1 MVEETSCEQF
11 KTFYRSFRDV
21 SRAVHSKADLNA
33 TFDLVVSSAA
43 KGLDAQGAALCVINR
58 ESSHFNI
65 QSFYGTVE
73 KSIELNFLTNSSL
86 LQGTKETCRAYI
98 IKDIFNSSRVKNP
111 KKLWDNGIKML
122 MDVPLVIN
130 NKTFGFIR
138 IYFNINKEI
147 SNDEKDFIQAVAEQC
162 ACAINHNNT
171 IKSHIIKY
179 NMLATKVDKLSSL
192 GRMAAGI
199 AHEINNP
206 LTGILL
212 YSSNLFKKVKKPGQL
227 KDGLEIIMN
236 ETRRCK
242 ATIQGLLDF
251 SREKK
256 LEKVMTNINKIIDK
270 ALSLMENEFH
280 LKRINVIRDLDCD
293 IVDFLLDGNQ
303 IEQVLIN
310 LLLNAVH
317 AIDENG
323 TIYIRS
329 RMEIKKNRVV
339 VELEDNG
346 CGIPGDRLK
355 KIFEPFYTTKSTG
368 TGLGLSVSYG
378 IIKNHKG
385 SIKIFSEPGT
395 GTIISMTFPI
405 MTETEGGKLTNEM
418 PENSDN

>member
-1 MVEETSCEQF
+1 MVNHTSCEKF
-11 KTFYRSFRDV
+11 KTFYHSFRDV
-21 SRAVHSKADLNA
+21 SRAVHSKSDMNE

-43 KGLDAQGAALCVINR
+43 KGLDAKGAALCVINR

-65 QSFYGTVE
+65 QSFYGTAE
-73 KSIELNFLTNSSL
+73 KNIGLNYLTGTAL
-86 LQGTKETCRAYI
+86 LQETQKNGKVYI
-98 IKDIFNSSRVKNP
+98 INDIFHSSRVKNP
-111 KKLWDNGIKML
+111 QALWDDGIRML

-130 NKTFGFIR
+130 NRAFGFIR
-138 IYFNINKEI
+138 VYFNVNKDI

-162 ACAINHNNT
+162 TCAINHDNT

-179 NMLATKVDKLSSL
+179 NLLATKVDKMSSL

-212 YSSNLFKKVKKPGQL
+212 YSSNLFKKVKEPCQL

-236 ETRRCK
+236 ETQRCK
-242 ATIQGLLDF
+242 TTIQGLLDF

-256 LEKVMTNINKIIDK
+256 LEKVMANINKIINK
-270 ALSLMENEFH
+270 ALALMENEFH

-293 IVDFLLDGNQ
+293 IIEFLLDDNQ
-303 IEQVLIN
+303 IEQVFIN
-310 LLLNAVH
+310 LLLNSVH
-317 AIDENG
+317 AIDEKG

-329 RMEIKKNRVV
+329 RMEAKKNRVV

-346 CGIPGDRLK
+346 CGIPKDKLK
-355 KIFEPFYTTKSTG
+355 RIFEPFYTTKSTG

-378 IIKNHKG
+378 IVKNHKG

-395 GTIISMTFPI
+395 GTIISMAFPI
-405 MTETEGGKLTNEM
+405 MYETDGEELINETS
-418 PENSDN
+418 ENSNN

>member
-1 MVEETSCEQF
+1 MDHTSCEQF
-11 KTFYRSFRDV
+11 RSFYHSFRDV
-21 SRAVHSKADLNA
+21 SRAVHSKSDMNE
-33 TFDLVVSSAA
+33 TFNLVVSSAA
-43 KGLDAQGAALCVINR
+43 KGLGARGAALCVINK
-58 ESSHFNI
+58 ESSHFSI
-65 QSFYGTVE
+65 QSFYGTAE
-73 KSIELNFLTNSSL
+73 ENIELKSLT
-86 LQGTKETCRAYI
+86 GTSIVQESRETGKVYI
-98 IKDIFNSSRVKNP
+98 INDIFNSARVKNP
-111 KKLWDNGIKML
+111 QQLWDDGIRML

-130 NKTFGFIR
+130 NRIFGFIR
-138 IYFNINKEI
+138 AYFAVSKKI

-162 ACAINHNNT
+162 ACAINHDDT

-179 NMLATKVDKLSSL
+179 NILATKVDKMSSL

-212 YSSNLFKKVKKPGQL
+212 YSSNLFKKVKEPGQL

-236 ETRRCK
+236 ETQRCK
-242 ATIQGLLDF
+242 VTIQGLLDF

-256 LEKVMTNINKIIDK
+256 LEKVMANINKIINK
-270 ALSLMENEFH
+270 AFALMENEFH

-293 IVDFLLDGNQ
+293 IIEFLLDDNQ
-303 IEQVLIN
+303 IEQVFIN

-346 CGIPGDRLK
+346 CGIPQDRVK

-378 IIKNHKG
+378 IIRNHNG

-395 GTIISMTFPI
+395 GTIISMAFPI
-405 MTETEGGKLTNEM
+405 ITEETNGEELINEES
-418 PENSDN
+418 ENFDN

>member
-1 MVEETSCEQF
+1 MDHTSCEQF
-11 KTFYRSFRDV
+11 RSFYHSFRDV
-21 SRAVHSKADLNA
+21 SRAVHSKSDMNE
-33 TFDLVVSSAA
+33 TFNLVVSSAA
-43 KGLDAQGAALCVINR
+43 KGLGARGAALCVINK
-58 ESSHFNI
+58 EPSHFSI
-65 QSFYGTVE
+65 QSFYGTAEE
-73 KSIELNFLTNSSL
+73 KIELNSITDTSIVQKSRP
-86 LQGTKETCRAYI
+86 TDKVYI
-98 IKDIFNSSRVKNP
+98 IDDIFNSERVKNP
-111 KKLWDNGIKML
+111 QRLWEDGIRML

-130 NKTFGFIR
+130 NRAFGFIR
-138 IYFNINKEI
+138 IYFAANKRI

-162 ACAINHNNT
+162 ACAINHDDT

-179 NMLATKVDKLSSL
+179 NILATKVDKMSSL

-212 YSSNLFKKVKKPGQL
+212 YSSNLFKKVKEPGPL

-236 ETRRCK
+236 ETQRCK
-242 ATIQGLLDF
+242 VTIQGLLDF

-256 LEKVMTNINKIIDK
+256 LKKVMANINKIINK
-270 ALSLMENEFH
+270 AFALMENEFH
-280 LKRINVIRDLDCD
+280 LKRIDVIRDLDCD
-293 IVDFLLDGNQ
+293 IIEFFLDDNQ
-303 IEQVLIN
+303 IEQVFIN

-329 RMEIKKNRVV
+329 RMEMEKNRVV

-346 CGIPGDRLK
+346 CGIPQDRVK

-378 IIKNHKG
+378 IIRNHNG

-395 GTIISMTFPI
+395 GTIISMAFPI
-405 MTETEGGKLTNEM
+405 ITEETSGEELINEES
-418 PENSDN
+418 ENFDN